1 MCTTEGHTGKDSDI
15 ILMEYCEEYAPLL
28 SQVGQATR
36 IKNYYKR
43 RAGNVKGS
51 PEYQLDAAF
60 MTDFMRG
67 LKTVEENEKSL
78 GGRANQPRHP
88 SAQLIGSQARA
99 PQQS

>member
-43 RAGNVKGS
+43 RAGNVKG
-51 PEYQLDAAF
+51 
-60 MTDFMRG
+60 
-67 LKTVEENEKSL
+67 
-78 GGRANQPRHP
+78 
-88 SAQLIGSQARA
+88 
-99 PQQS
+99 